1 MLTQVGKELES
12 AAKAGDSEACGL
24 QLHALAVLCQAVGR
38 GLTTIIIR

>member
-12 AAKAGDSEACGL
+12 AAKAGDLEACGL